1 MKIQGNKCYKEG
13 MDKMPKEHREVA
25 GKKNCG
31 ENTKISKKR
40 QLFRG
45 LEDELISRHSW
56 WDVVLQMEWTSCRKT
71 QNFEAQHIMEIENKL
86 SGL

>member
-1 MKIQGNKCYKEG
+1 MKIQCNKCYKEG

-45 LEDELISRHSW
+45 LEDELISRHS
-56 WDVVLQMEWTSCRKT
+56 
-71 QNFEAQHIMEIENKL
+71 
-86 SGL
+86 